1 MKRLDEI
8 LTRVIQPAPSS
19 SDDTETA
26 AEPNAAATR
35 RPAPRVPEGPPSG
48 IQASLDEV
56 AEQDVCPKCGGAG
69 FVRRSLPLDDPD
81 FGKATP
87 CDCVAAESD
96 EAKIERL
103 QRYSSLGPLTRLT
116 FDNLIPHGRSA
127 NPRDRDLFK
136 GLVADAKAFAEAP
149 EGWLL
154 IHGPSG
160 AGKTHVSAAIANRC
174 IERGQAALFVVVPD
188 LLDHLRSAYNPSSEL
203 AYDIMFEQVRNA
215 PVLILDDLG
224 TQHATAWAQEK
235 LFQLLNHRYNSQ
247 LPTVVT
253 TNLSVD
259 RLDERLRMRLTD
271 PEIARVYYVEAASR
285 AIDGNLP
292 DSFELGRVQE
302 MTFENFDIAVP
313 HLKPEERWSLESAY
327 RAALD
332 FAEAP
337 ENWLMLHG
345 PNGCGKTHLAAAI
358 ANRCRARGERPVFF
372 VVADLLDYLRHLMDR
387 ESGPSFLDGF
397 NQLRNAPLLILD
409 DLGAQ
414 SDVAWVR
421 DRLFQLI
428 NHRYVARLATVFT
441 VSNDSVQ
448 RLVEE
453 RILARLNDP
462 GICVEVPIT
471 APAYRADLR
480 SRSGSTTT
488 GRDRKQQSPPRTAPR
503 RRSTER

>member
-1 MKRLDEI
+1 M
-8 LTRVIQPAPSS
+8 IQPAPKS
-19 SDDTETA
+19 SDGIATSAADLAAA
-26 AEPNAAATR
+26 AEEP
-35 RPAPRVPEGPPSG
+35 
-48 IQASLDEV
+48 
-56 AEQDVCPKCGGAG
+56 DVCPRCGGAG
-69 FVRRSLPLDDPD
+69 FLRRVLPLDDPD
-81 FGKATP
+81 FGKAVP
-87 CDCVAAESD
+87 CDCQAAEGD
-96 EAKIERL
+96 DAKLERL

-116 FDNLIPHGRSA
+116 FANLIEHGRSA
-127 NPRDRDLFK
+127 NPRDRELFR
-136 GLVADAKAFAEAP
+136 GLVTDARAFAEVP

-160 AGKTHVSAAIANRC
+160 AGKTHVAAAIANRC
-174 IERGQAALFVVVPD
+174 LERGQAALFVVVPD
-188 LLDHLRSAYNPSSEL
+188 LLDHLRSSYNPANETS
-203 AYDIMFEQVRNA
+203 YDVMFEQVRNA
-215 PVLILDDLG
+215 PVLVLDDLG

-253 TNLSVD
+253 TNLALD

-271 PEIARVYYVEAASR
+271 PAIARVYYVEGASR
-285 AIDGNLP
+285 QVDVNLP
-292 DSFELGRVQE
+292 DSFDLERVRE
-302 MTFENFDIAVP
+302 MTFEDFDIGVP

-327 RAALD
+327 RAALN

-337 ENWLMLHG
+337 ENWLLIFG
-345 PNGCGKTHLAAAI
+345 PNGSGKTHLAAAI

-428 NHRYVARLATVFT
+428 NHRYAARLPTVFT
-441 VSNDSVQ
+441 VSNDSLQ

-471 APAYRADLR
+471 APAYRVDLR
-480 SRSGSTTT
+480 SRGEQAGTIRRAAQR
-488 GRDRKQQSPPRTAPR
+488 GGPGPGR
-503 RRSTER
+503 RRVEPR

>member
-1 MKRLDEI
+1 VKRLDEI
-8 LTRVIQPAPSS
+8 LTRAIPLAPSS
-19 SDDTETA
+19 SDVTA
-26 AEPNAAATR
+26 ASAAE
-35 RPAPRVPEGPPSG
+35 APE
-48 IQASLDEV
+48 A
-56 AEQDVCPKCGGAG
+56 DVCPKCGGAG
-69 FVRRSLPLDDPD
+69 FVRRALPLDHPD
-81 FGKATP
+81 FGKAFP
-87 CDCVAAESD
+87 CACIAEESD
-96 EAKIERL
+96 AARLQRL

-116 FDNLIPHGRSA
+116 FTNLIAHGRSA
-127 NPRDRDLFK
+127 NPRDRQLFR
-136 GLVADAKAFAEAP
+136 GLAEDARAFAESP
-149 EGWLL
+149 QGWLL
-154 IHGPSG
+154 VHGPSG
-160 AGKTHVSAAIANRC
+160 AGKTHVAAAIANRC

-188 LLDHLRSAYNPSSEL
+188 LLDHLRSAYNPNSDL
-203 AYDIMFEQVRNA
+203 GYDALFEQVRNA

-259 RLDERLRMRLTD
+259 RIDERLRMRLTD
-271 PEIARVYYVEAASR
+271 PAIARVYHVEAAAR
-285 AIDGNLP
+285 AIDIDLP
-292 DSFELGRVQE
+292 DSFDLGRVRE
-302 MTFENFDIAVP
+302 MTFESFDTSVP

-327 RAALD
+327 RTALD

-337 ENWLMLHG
+337 ENWLLIFG

-358 ANRCRARGERPVFF
+358 VNRCRARGERPVFF

-428 NHRYVARLATVFT
+428 NHRYVARLPTVFT
-441 VSNDSVQ
+441 VSSDSLQ

-462 GICVEVPIT
+462 GVCVEVPIT
-471 APAYRADLR
+471 APAYRVDFR
-480 SRSGSTTT
+480 SRPEADASAG
-488 GRDRKQQSPPRTAPR
+488 R
-503 RRSTER
+503 RRPGPPGRRPFRR